1 MAASLV
7 GVNGPSGFAD
17 RVLEEVVA
25 GVGRRYGS
33 QGADGEDSH
42 RIRRAAVEH
51 G

>member
-7 GVNGPSGFAD
+7 G
-17 RVLEEVVA
+17 VLEEVVA